1 VDHDFMGAHRIA
13 MRFRQARPPI
23 IGRIKD
29 DWFVLDART
38 IFDPLDL
45 VPNWTEGFDG
55 PSPILP

>member
-1 VDHDFMGAHRIA
+1 MGAHRIA

-45 VPNWTEGFDG
+45 ARIGLKYSTAPRRYCPV
-55 PSPILP
+55 L